1 MGNDLPTTDLTFR
14 GEEYLS
20 ALLLAI
26 VLRHCGTATRGE
38 LDSRGIKANDDAMIS
53 CAEDGFIDLT
63 GQEGGRLFGAV
74 RPEGWALLERLRA
87 DQAKE
92 AAGRQA
98 WIDRLIHYFR
108 HAEKD

>member
-1 MGNDLPTTDLTFR
+1 MNDDLPATDLTFR
-14 GEEYLS
+14 GEEFLS
-20 ALLLAI
+20 ALLLAM
-26 VLRHCGTATRGE
+26 VLEHCGTATPGE
-38 LDSRGIKANDDAMIS
+38 LDSREIKANADAMIS
-53 CAEDGFIDLT
+53 CTEDGFIDLT
-63 GQEGGRLFGAV
+63 GQTGGRLFGAV

-98 WIDRLIHYFR
+98 WIDRLIHHFR